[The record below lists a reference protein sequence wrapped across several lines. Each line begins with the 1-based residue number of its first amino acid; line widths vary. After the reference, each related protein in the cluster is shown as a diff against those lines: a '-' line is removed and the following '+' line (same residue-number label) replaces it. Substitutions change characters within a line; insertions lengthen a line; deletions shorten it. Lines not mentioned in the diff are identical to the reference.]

1 MPDQAYLIS
10 HRERPS
16 DASVADTR
24 RRISAAYKV
33 KVIGSSG
40 SVPIDFS
47 QLSADL
53 AIEVTDSLVDCEST
67 SYAPSQP
74 ESVKARRLPST
85 SEYRRGLVPIFYSAS
100 DKIDQSDNLL
110 VCFGA
115 LAIGQATRSGIPP
128 IGKVIYGEADRNK
141 TIKIAEH
148 LPKTREAIEAI
159 ASMCQVNEPP
169 RVVLNKHCPA
179 CAFQSRCRAL
189 AVEREDLS
197 LLGAM
202 TVKERLKCE
211 EKGISTIA
219 QLSYGYRPRRRRRI
233 KPASPDNNP
242 PAKHDHKLK
251 ALAIKK
257 AQIHVVGSP
266 SLTIERTPVFMD
278 VEGMP
283 DRDFYYLIG
292 LRHERRGT
300 PVEQFFWAERQEN
313 ECDIWR
319 GCLAALKEI
328 DNPQI
333 VHYGAY
339 ENRFLK
345 HMRERWKPT
354 VSDAEF
360 VDHLIEASVNLL
372 AKMYGRIYF
381 PTYTNG
387 LKEIARWLGFQWTS
401 PQASGTSAIFLRQ
414 CWELT
419 SDDELR
425 RQLVTYV
432 LDDCRA
438 TAIVAKALG
447 LFAGTADA
455 TIQRNSKP

>member
-1 MPDQAYLIS
+1 MDASANITAEVFAAYLKCPTKAYLIA

-24 RRISAAYKV
+24 RRICAAYKV
-33 KVIGSSG
+33 KAIGSSG
-40 SVPIDFS
+40 TVSIDFS

-53 AIEVTDSLVDCEST
+53 AIEATNSFVDCEST

-74 ESVKARRLPST
+74 GSVKARRLPSA
-85 SEYRRGLVPIFYSAS
+85 SACHRGLVPIFYSAS

-128 IGKVIYGEADRNK
+128 IGKVIYGEADRDK

-148 LPKTREAIEAI
+148 VPKTREAVEAI
-159 ASMCQVNEPP
+159 ASMYQTNEPP
-169 RVVLNKHCPA
+169 RLVLNKHCPV

-189 AVEREDLS
+189 AIEREDLS

-233 KPASPDNNP
+233 KAASPANNP
-242 PAKHDHKLK
+242 PPKHDHKLK

-257 AQIHVVGSP
+257 AQIHVVGLP
-266 SLTIERTPVFMD
+266 SLIIEGTPVFMD

-313 ECDIWR
+313 ESDIWR
-319 GCLAALKEI
+319 RCFAALKEI

-354 VSDAEF
+354 ASDAEL
-360 VDHLIEASVNLL
+360 VDHLIEGSVNLL
-372 AKMYGRIYF
+372 ASMYGRNLFSNIYEQ
-381 PTYTNG
+381 PEG
-387 LKEIARWLGFQWTS
+387 DRSLARVQV
-401 PQASGTSAIFLRQ
+401 
-414 CWELT
+414 
-419 SDDELR
+419 D
-425 RQLVTYV
+425 LVTSVGHFRY
-432 LDDCRA
+432 LIA
-438 TAIVAKALG
+438 PMLG
-447 LFAGTADA
+447 INA
-455 TIQRNSKP
+455 